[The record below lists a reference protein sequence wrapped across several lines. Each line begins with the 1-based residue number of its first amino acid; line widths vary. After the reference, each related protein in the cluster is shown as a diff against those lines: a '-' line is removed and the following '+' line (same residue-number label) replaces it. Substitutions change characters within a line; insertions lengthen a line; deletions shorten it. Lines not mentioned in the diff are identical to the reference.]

1 MKELLKDVLIDT
13 LKILPFLYM
22 AFLIIEYIENK
33 FSKEKQEKILKKQT
47 YGPLLGGLLGMI
59 PQCGFSVLATN
70 LFSSRVIT
78 LGTLIAVYLSTSDE
92 MLPLLLAGNV
102 SILKSVKLVLF
113 KALIGIIFGYIIDV
127 ITKKFISVKVKKESI
142 NDMCE
147 TNHCHCHDS
156 IFKGALKHALNITLY
171 IFMANLLLSLLI
183 NYIGNDKIMT
193 FVSKGGVLSYFL
205 SSLVGLIPNCASSVI
220 ITELY
225 LNNVL
230 SLGNMF
236 SGLLTGCGMGLLVL
250 FRTNKN
256 IKENIFILMAI
267 YVIGLISGYII
278 DIIGL
283 VI

>member
-1 MKELLKDVLIDT
+1 
-13 LKILPFLYM
+13 
-22 AFLIIEYIENK
+22 
-33 FSKEKQEKILKKQT
+33 
-47 YGPLLGGLLGMI
+47 
-59 PQCGFSVLATN
+59 
-70 LFSSRVIT
+70 
-78 LGTLIAVYLSTSDE
+78 
-92 MLPLLLAGNV
+92 
-102 SILKSVKLVLF
+102 
-113 KALIGIIFGYIIDV
+113 
-127 ITKKFISVKVKKESI
+127 
-142 NDMCE
+142 
-147 TNHCHCHDS
+147 
-156 IFKGALKHALNITLY
+156 
-171 IFMANLLLSLLI
+171 MANLLLSLLI

-256 IKENIFILMAI
+256 LKENIFILMAI